1 MIYIVKS
8 VGDKDMDYN
17 IANKIKDIRRR
28 RNITQEKLSEECGFS
43 RSKISS
49 WENNKR
55 EMSITDAIEFAH
67 FFNISLDDF
76 LDNEPIS
83 EEVYIEI
90 SQKFF
95 SNTKISLEE
104 KINIIKIF
112 ERGIVANNIW
122 EIYEKYKMS
131 LSETNLQK

>member
-1 MIYIVKS
+1 MIYIRKS

-17 IANKIKDIRRR
+17 IANKIKEIRRSK
-28 RNITQEKLSEECGFS
+28 NITQEKLSEECGFS

-67 FFNISLDDF
+67 FFNISLDIF

-83 EEVYIEI
+83 EDVYMEI

-95 SNTKISLEE
+95 FDTKISLEE

-112 ERGIVANNIW
+112 ERGIVENNIW

>member
-1 MIYIVKS
+1 
-8 VGDKDMDYN
+8 MDYN

-28 RNITQEKLSEECGFS
+28 RNITQEKLSEGCGFS

-83 EEVYIEI
+83 EKVYIEI

-112 ERGIVANNIW
+112 ERGIVENNIW